1 MPSRFFPNQGYGQVV
16 YSLHGHDTTTQQGLR
31 ATLAEMIA
39 LLGQIEELLRDEDI
53 NYFGLDPTGKWR
65 PDQGMFDPWQED
77 GIAFWAA
84 IAADWGLRKDAMA
97 WFDAIAGLI
106 KRSEKLQSWSE
117 SLWECDSSQF
127 GELGAAVCAL
137 QDLAFV
143 PVYTRFLRLWDMDHE
158 VNQSETI
165 SMIVKKHGLCPE
177 TEALL
182 YTRCVDAQGQGGFA
196 ELEGAADLFEAKY
209 DNLAEAPL
217 LKRIASAIHA
227 EIYEGRRNEWERYL
241 SKEISRPL
249 RIVDRGYFGRSDS
262 SKLHEA
268 ATRIVAEL
276 DAAAGPMPWRDFDHD
291 AT

>member
-1 MPSRFFPNQGYGQVV
+1 MASQFLSDQRYGQVV
-16 YSLHGHDTTTQQGLR
+16 YSVNGHDITTQQGLR
-31 ATLAEMIA
+31 AALAEMIA
-39 LLGQIEELLRDEDI
+39 LLGQIEELLKERNI
-53 NYFGLDPTGKWR
+53 NYFGLDPTGNWR

-77 GIAFWAA
+77 GVGFWAA
-84 IAADWGLRKDAMA
+84 IAADSGLRKDAMV
-97 WFDAIAGLI
+97 WFDAVTALI

-117 SLWECDSSQF
+117 SLWECDTSQL
-127 GELGAAVCAL
+127 GEFGAAVCAI

-143 PVYTRFLRLWDMDHE
+143 PVYTQFLRLWDMDHE

-165 SMIVKKHGLCPE
+165 SMIVQKHGLCPE
-177 TEALL
+177 TEDLL
-182 YTRCVDAQGQGGFA
+182 YTRCVDAQGQGGFT
-196 ELEGAADLFEAKY
+196 ELEGASDLLEDKY

-217 LKRIASAIHA
+217 LRKIASAIHA
-227 EIYEGRRNEWERYL
+227 EIYEGRRNEWERYV
-241 SKEISRPL
+241 SKEIARPA

-291 AT
+291 AR